1 MRIFKNGWFS
11 RFAER
16 EAISDEE
23 LKTAAADIENGRF
36 DADLGGRVYKQR
48 LARSGGGKSS
58 GYRVIVFFKSGART
72 FFVYGF
78 AKSDRDNISKAELRS
93 LKAEAK
99 DSFALTESHIEAL
112 LKSGTYKEIV

>member
-23 LKTAAADIENGRF
+23 LKAAAADIENGRF
-36 DADLGGRVYKQR
+36 DADLGGGVYKQR

-58 GYRVIVFFKSGART
+58 GYRVIVFFKSGARM
-72 FFVYGF
+72 FFAYGF
-78 AKSDRDNISKAELRS
+78 AKSDRDNVSKKELSNFR
-93 LKAEAK
+93 KNAK
-99 DSFALTESHIEAL
+99 TDFELTDKQIDERL
-112 LKSGTYKEIV
+112 TRGTLQEIK